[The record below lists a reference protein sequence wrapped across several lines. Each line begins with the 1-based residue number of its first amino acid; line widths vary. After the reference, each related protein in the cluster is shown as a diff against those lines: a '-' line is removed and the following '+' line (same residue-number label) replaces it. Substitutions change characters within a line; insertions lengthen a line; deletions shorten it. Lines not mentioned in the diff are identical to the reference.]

1 MFLLVRFKRRSEVS
15 NRCFQQSRS
24 AVACFGCNLNAGA
37 DLVFFLWEGGGEGLG
52 G

>member
-37 DLVFFLWEGGGEGLG
+37 DLVFFYGRGGEGLG